1 MFSDLLHAA
10 FPAPWV
16 VMGIHVGLAPQII
29 LTVVAVLFVVF
40 LGVYALR
47 GAWLWLRLG
56 HLARRLNSLK
66 REEQQVTPEKVA
78 DLLRAK
84 RLRHAWSEYA
94 ETLHEQFNV
103 IDGERRRARVR
114 ATVPA
119 EAYFNTQVLVDTPLA
134 TEFFKHLPGI
144 LTGIGIIGT
153 FYGLVSGL
161 AAFNVD
167 MDPDKLQASIDH
179 LMAAVKEAFVAS
191 GGAIAAAMLVTAL
204 EKIILTGC
212 YNATERLAQAIDALY
227 DAGVGEEY
235 LGRLVASSEENSAQ
249 TRMLKDS
256 LVDDL
261 RTLLTE
267 LTERQIEASRQ
278 HGEMVAGN
286 VGGAIRE
293 SLHEPMRALQQA
305 VGEATST
312 AGEASQKIL
321 ADLLTGF
328 TAQLHETVGGQMRE
342 LQQMMV
348 GTTEAI
354 GGMQQNFG
362 ELLARMEQT
371 SGAASQ
377 QMAEQMT
384 RLMTEAENRQRQ
396 MNDALLAAV
405 RDMRQQVAGG
415 QQDIQA
421 ELGKTLDTLRRT
433 LEEML
438 VEIRRQR
445 EEASESTARDLA
457 AVREGL
463 QSAAEAMRDAARDIG
478 QSSTDQVMKLLED
491 AEARQQR
498 LSDGI
503 SSALDAMTKKVGASN
518 EAVQD
523 KTTAA
528 LDSIQATIAGML
540 EEIRIQRE
548 KAAQA
553 TEADLVAL
561 RTTLGETSETMR
573 KAAEDIARTT
583 AERTEKAQA
592 ETEKWQQENARKA
605 QAALDVMAERM
616 DEFLTAAEEREKRQS
631 EAADAQQKAL
641 AQRTADVLEALDR
654 RLSELAGGTNRAV
667 ASMQSAI
674 DALNGATGRAIDGM
688 NRGAQTMQTA
698 AEGFTKAGERMETT
712 VDRTGDL
719 LNRVVDASRS
729 LDASVQ
735 AVESVVASYN
745 GTRDALKGL
754 AETLETIVR
763 DADDRAGVSRELVA
777 TMRQVVT
784 DFDRAQKEASAYLDT
799 AGDALQKG
807 FTDFGEAVAV
817 GMAKSNG
824 EFHKSLSQAVQMIS
838 SQTQQ
843 LGEVLEEFSMRA
855 GKMLV

>member
-10 FPAPWV
+10 FPAPWL
-16 VMGIHVGLAPQII
+16 VMDIHVGLAPQII
-29 LTVVAVLFVVF
+29 LTVVAAFFAVF

-47 GAWLWLRLG
+47 GVWLWLRLG
-56 HLARRLNSLK
+56 SLARRLDRLR
-66 REEQQVTPEKVA
+66 REEQQVAPEKVA
-78 DLLRAK
+78 DLLRTK

-94 ETLHEQFNV
+94 ETLHEQFDV
-103 IDGERRRARVR
+103 TEGERRRARVR

-167 MDPDKLQASIDH
+167 MDPEKLQTSIDH

-191 GGAIAAAMLVTAL
+191 GGAIFAAMLVTGL
-204 EKIILTGC
+204 EKLILTGC
-212 YNATERLAQAIDALY
+212 YNATERVAHAIDALY

-235 LGRLVASSEENSAQ
+235 LGRLVESSEENSAQ

-293 SLHEPMRALQQA
+293 SLHEPMQALQKA
-305 VGEATST
+305 VGDASSS
-312 AGEASQKIL
+312 AGEASQKVL
-321 ADLLTGF
+321 ADLLSSF
-328 TAQLHETVGGQMRE
+328 TAQLQDTVGGQMRE
-342 LQQMMV
+342 LQQMMA
-348 GTTEAI
+348 GTTDAI

-377 QMAEQMT
+377 QMAKQMT
-384 RLMTEAENRQRQ
+384 RMMAEAEQRQTQ
-396 MNDALLAAV
+396 MNDALLGAV
-405 RDMRQQVAGG
+405 NDLRKQMTGG
-415 QQDIQA
+415 QQDMQA
-421 ELGKTLDTLRRT
+421 ELGRTLDTLRRT

-478 QSSTDQVMKLLED
+478 QSSTEQVMKLLED

-503 SSALDAMTKKVGASN
+503 TSALDAMTKKVGASN
-518 EAVQD
+518 DAVQD

-528 LDSIQATIAGML
+528 LDSIQTAIAGML
-540 EEIRIQRE
+540 DEIRIQRE

-553 TEADLVAL
+553 TEDDLVAL
-561 RTTLGETSETMR
+561 RESLGEASDTMR
-573 KAAEDIARTT
+573 KAAEDIARTS
-583 AERTEKAQA
+583 ADRNEKAQI

-605 QAALDVMAERM
+605 QAALDVMAARM

-631 EAADAQQKAL
+631 EAADAQQTAL
-641 AQRTADVLEALDR
+641 AQHTAEVLEALDK
-654 RLSELAGGTNRAV
+654 RLSDLAGGTSRAV
-667 ASMQSAI
+667 TSMQAAI

-754 AETLETIVR
+754 AETLEAIVR

-777 TMRQVVT
+777 TMRQVVA
-784 DFDRAQKEASAYLDT
+784 DFDHAQKEASAYLDT
-799 AGDALQKG
+799 AGLALQKG
-807 FTDFGEAVAV
+807 FTDFGDAV
-817 GMAKSNG
+817 GVNMQKSNAA
-824 EFHKSLSQAVQMIS
+824 FHKSLSDAVGMIS
-838 SQTQQ
+838 VQIQE
-843 LGEVLEEFSMRA
+843 LEAVLSGFTMRT
-855 GKMLV
+855 KTLV

>member
-10 FPAPWV
+10 FPAPWL
-16 VMGIHVGLAPQII
+16 VMDIHVGLAPQII
-29 LTVVAVLFVVF
+29 LTVVAAFFVVF
-40 LGVYALR
+40 LVVYALR
-47 GAWLWLRLG
+47 GVWLWLRLG
-56 HLARRLNSLK
+56 SLAKRLDRLR
-66 REEQQVTPEKVA
+66 REEQQVAPEKVA

-94 ETLHEQFNV
+94 ETLHEQFDV
-103 IDGERRRARVR
+103 TDGERRRARVR

-167 MDPDKLQASIDH
+167 MDPEKLQTSIDH

-212 YNATERLAQAIDALY
+212 YNATERVAHAIDALY

-235 LGRLVASSEENSAQ
+235 LGRLVESSEENSAQ

-293 SLHEPMRALQQA
+293 SLHEPMQALQKA
-305 VGEATST
+305 VGDASSS
-312 AGEASQKIL
+312 AGEASQKVL
-321 ADLLTGF
+321 ADLLSSF
-328 TAQLHETVGGQMRE
+328 TAQLQDTVGGQMRE
-342 LQQMMV
+342 LQQMMA
-348 GTTEAI
+348 GTTDAI

-377 QMAEQMT
+377 QMAEQMS
-384 RLMTEAENRQRQ
+384 RMMADAEDRQRQ
-396 MNDALLAAV
+396 MNDALLGAV
-405 RDMRQQVAGG
+405 NDMRKQMAGG
-415 QQDIQA
+415 QQDMQA
-421 ELGKTLDTLRRT
+421 ELGRTLDTLRRT

-445 EEASESTARDLA
+445 EEASESTSRDLA

-478 QSSTDQVMKLLED
+478 QSSTEQVMKLLED

-503 SSALDAMTKKVGASN
+503 TSALDAMTKKVGASN
-518 EAVQD
+518 DAVQD

-528 LDSIQATIAGML
+528 LASIQTSIAGML
-540 EEIRIQRE
+540 DEIRIQRE

-553 TEADLVAL
+553 TEDDLVAL
-561 RTTLGETSETMR
+561 RETLGEASDTMR
-573 KAAEDIARTT
+573 KAAEDIARTS
-583 AERTEKAQA
+583 AERTEKAQI

-605 QAALDVMAERM
+605 QAALDAMAERM
-616 DEFLTAAEEREKRQS
+616 DGFLAAAEEREKRQS
-631 EAADAQQKAL
+631 EAADVQQKAL
-641 AQRTADVLEALDR
+641 AQRTAEVLEALDG
-654 RLSELAGGTNRAV
+654 RLSELAGGTSRAV
-667 ASMQSAI
+667 ASMQAAI

-754 AETLETIVR
+754 AETLEAIVR

-777 TMRQVVT
+777 TMRQVVA

-799 AGDALQKG
+799 AGNALQKG
-807 FTDFGEAVAV
+807 FTDFGEAVGAN
-817 GMAKSNG
+817 MHKSNAA
-824 EFHKSLSQAVQMIS
+824 FHKSLSDAVQMIS
-838 SQTQQ
+838 VQIQE
-843 LGEVLEEFSMRA
+843 LEAVLSGFTMRA
-855 GKMLV
+855 KTLV